1 MRINRLW
8 LKFAAVSALTTLIGV
23 IIAALLVRQA
33 ASSDFGHYLQRV
45 RGMGQM
51 MGGLGGIMMGP
62 SETEFLHAIS
72 NSLWIAG
79 IIAVAVAAAVAVLF
93 SRQITA
99 PLSRLST
106 AASHV
111 KQGDMS
117 HRVVSTSKDEVG
129 TLTNAFNS
137 MVDSLGKNQESRRK
151 LMADLAHE
159 MGTPLAVLQSNLE
172 GMLDGV
178 VDTSPST
185 ISSLHQ
191 EALLLSRLVN
201 DLRTLSQAESGRLNL
216 AVVPG
221 DLAAVVQA
229 IVNATEPE
237 AKRKGVSISL
247 TSESGLPLAMMD
259 KDRISQVIANLL
271 SNALRYTS
279 AGGSVKVSVLPSDD
293 RPGGESLTVSVA
305 DTGQGISSED
315 LPYIFN
321 HYYRGRQ
328 PAEKRADGSGIGLA
342 VVKELVEAH
351 KGKVWVESKEGKG
364 STFYVTLPASAPA
377 GKVLAQRPK

>member
-8 LKFAAVSALTTLIGV
+8 LKFAAVSALTAIIGV

-62 SETEFLHAIS
+62 SETEFLSAIG
-72 NSLWIAG
+72 NSLWVAG
-79 IIAVAVAAAVAVLF
+79 IVAVAVAAIVAVLF

-106 AASHV
+106 AAARV
-111 KQGDMS
+111 KQGDLS
-117 HRVVSTSKDEVG
+117 HRVVSTSSDEVG
-129 TLTNAFNS
+129 NLTNDFNS
-137 MVDSLGKNQESRRK
+137 MVDTLGQNQEARRK

-178 VDTSPST
+178 VDTSPAT

-191 EALLLSRLVN
+191 ESLLLSRLVS

-216 AVVPG
+216 TVMPG
-221 DLAAVVQA
+221 DLAAVVSSIA
-229 IVNATEPE
+229 NATEPD
-237 AKRKGVSISL
+237 AKRKGVSISVA
-247 TSESGLPLAMMD
+247 SEPGLPPAMMD
-259 KDRISQVIANLL
+259 KDRVSQVLVNLL

-279 AGGSVKVSVLPSDD
+279 AGGRVRVSVFPTRARS
-293 RPGGESLTVSVA
+293 GGESLTVSVA
-305 DTGQGISSED
+305 DTGQGISPED

-321 HYYRGRQ
+321 HYYRGTQ

-351 KGKVWVESKEGKG
+351 KGKVWVESKEGEG
-364 STFYVTLPASAPA
+364 STFYFTLPASAPA
-377 GKVLAQRPK
+377 AKVLASSSK